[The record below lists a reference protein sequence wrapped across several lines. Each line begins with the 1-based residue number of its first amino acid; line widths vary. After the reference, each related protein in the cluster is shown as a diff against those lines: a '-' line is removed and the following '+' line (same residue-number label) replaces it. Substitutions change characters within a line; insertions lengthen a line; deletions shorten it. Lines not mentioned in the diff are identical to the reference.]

1 MSAASSIIDPAQ
13 HGRRG
18 GNIMMPVEFDVTGK
32 VFFITGAGRGI
43 GKGIAQV
50 LAEAGADVALN
61 ALTPKYVE
69 PLAAE
74 IAASSGRRVVP
85 IVADVTKPDEVRRA
99 VDRVLATFGRIDVL
113 VNALGDSIR
122 KPLVTLPDDTESAPS
137 VSDDELR
144 FIMDINLTE
153 ALLCTRAVGAHM
165 LARRS
170 GKVINIASW
179 TAHQG
184 GRDMVIYTAAKTALA
199 GFTRAQAL
207 EWAPYGVHINAISP
221 GLFPDIVTAGEER
234 FRMLSQ
240 RAEQTVPLRR
250 PGRLREV
257 GLLALYLASSASD
270 YMTGQTIPL
279 DGGLGL

>member
-1 MSAASSIIDPAQ
+1 
-13 HGRRG
+13 
-18 GNIMMPVEFDVTGK
+18 MMPVEFDITGK
-32 VFFITGAGRGI
+32 VVFITGAGRGI
-43 GKGIAQV
+43 GRGIAQV
-50 LAEAGADVALN
+50 LAEAGADIALN

-69 PLAAE
+69 SAAAE
-74 IAASSGRRVVP
+74 IAAASGRRIVP
-85 IVADVTKPDEVRRA
+85 IVADVTKPDEVGRA
-99 VDRVLATFGRIDVL
+99 VASVLATFGRIDVL
-113 VNALGDSIR
+113 VNGLGDSIR
-122 KPLVTLPDDTESAPS
+122 KPLVTLPDQADSAAG

-153 ALLCTRAVGAHM
+153 ALLCTRAVGPHM
-165 LARRS
+165 LACRS

-184 GRDMVIYTAAKTALA
+184 GRDMVIYTTAKTALA

-207 EWAPYGVHINAISP
+207 EWAPYGVHVNAIAP
-221 GLFPDIVTAGEER
+221 GIFPDVVTSGEER
-234 FRMLSQ
+234 VRQSTQ

-270 YMTGQTIPL
+270 YMTGQTILL

>member
-1 MSAASSIIDPAQ
+1 
-13 HGRRG
+13 
-18 GNIMMPVEFDVTGK
+18 MMPAEFDITGK
-32 VFFITGAGRGI
+32 VVFITGAGRGI

-50 LAEAGADVALN
+50 LAEAGADVGIN
-61 ALTPKYVE
+61 ALTTNYVKST
-69 PLAAE
+69 AAE
-74 IAASSGRRVVP
+74 IVAATGRRVVP
-85 IVADVTKPDEVRRA
+85 IVADVTKPDDARRA
-99 VDRVLATFGRIDVL
+99 VDQVLATFGRIDIL

-122 KPLVTLPDDTESAPS
+122 KPLVTLPDDKAGAPG

-144 FIMDINLTE
+144 FIMDINVTE
-153 ALLCTRAVGAHM
+153 ALLCTRAVGPHM

-184 GRDMVIYTAAKTALA
+184 GRDMVIYTTAKTALA

-207 EWAPYGVHINAISP
+207 EWAPYGVHVNCIAP
-221 GLFPDIVTAGEER
+221 GIFPDVVTSGEER
-234 FRMLSQ
+234 VRQSIE
-240 RAEQTVPLRR
+240 RTRTTVPLGR

-257 GLLALYLASSASD
+257 GLLAQYLASDASD
-270 YMTGQTIPL
+270 YMTGQTILL

>member
-1 MSAASSIIDPAQ
+1 
-13 HGRRG
+13 
-18 GNIMMPVEFDVTGK
+18 MMPVEFDVTGK
-32 VFFITGAGRGI
+32 VVFITGAGRGI

-61 ALTPKYVE
+61 ALTPNYVTGT
-69 PLAAE
+69 AAQ
-74 IAASSGRRVVP
+74 IAAVSGRRVVP
-85 IVADVTKPDEVRRA
+85 IIADVTKPDEVQRA
-99 VDRVLATFGRIDVL
+99 VDTVLGTFGRIDVL

-122 KPLVTLPDDTESAPS
+122 KPLVALPGKEDGGAGVTDE
-137 VSDDELR
+137 ELR

-153 ALLCTRAVGAHM
+153 ALLCTRAVGPHM

-170 GKVINIASW
+170 GKVINVASW

-184 GRDMVIYTAAKTALA
+184 GRDMVLYTTAKTALT

-207 EWAPYGVHINAISP
+207 EWAPYGVHVNAISP
-221 GLFPDIVTAGEER
+221 GPFPDVVTSGEER
-234 FRMLSQ
+234 LRQSTQ

-257 GLLALYLASSASD
+257 GLLALYLASDASD

>member
-1 MSAASSIIDPAQ
+1 
-13 HGRRG
+13 
-18 GNIMMPVEFDVTGK
+18 MMPVEFDVTGK
-32 VFFITGAGRGI
+32 VVFITGAGRGI

-69 PLAAE
+69 GTAAE
-74 IAASSGRRVVP
+74 IAAASGRRVVP
-85 IVADVTKPDEVRRA
+85 VIADVTKTEEVGRA
-99 VDRVLATFGRIDVL
+99 VDHVLATFGHVDVL

-122 KPLVTLPDDTESAPS
+122 KPLVALPDKAGGGGAL
-137 VSDDELR
+137 SDNELR
-144 FIMDINLTE
+144 FIMDVNLTE
-153 ALLCTRAVGAHM
+153 ALLCTRAVGPHM

-184 GRDMVIYTAAKTALA
+184 GGDMVLYTAAKTALA

-207 EWAPYGVHINAISP
+207 EWAPYGVHVNAIAP
-221 GLFPDIVTAGEER
+221 GIFPDPVTSGEER
-234 FRMLSQ
+234 VRQTTQ

-257 GLLALYLASSASD
+257 GFLALYLASAASD
-270 YMTGQTIPL
+270 YMTGQTILL
-279 DGGLGL
+279 DGGMSL

>member
-1 MSAASSIIDPAQ
+1 
-13 HGRRG
+13 
-18 GNIMMPVEFDVTGK
+18 MMPAEFDITGK
-32 VFFITGAGRGI
+32 VVFITGSGRGI

-50 LAEAGADVALN
+50 LAEAGADVGIN
-61 ALTPKYVE
+61 ALTPKYVVGT
-69 PLAAE
+69 AAE
-74 IAASSGRRVVP
+74 IAAASGRRVVP

-99 VDRVLATFGRIDVL
+99 VDQVLATFGRIDIL

-122 KPLVTLPDDTESAPS
+122 KPLVTLPDDNAGAPG
-137 VSDDELR
+137 VSDEELR
-144 FIMDINLTE
+144 FIMDINVTE
-153 ALLCTRAVGAHM
+153 ALLCTRAVGPHM

-184 GRDMVIYTAAKTALA
+184 GRDMVIYTTAKTALA

-207 EWAPYGVHINAISP
+207 EWAPYGVHVNCIAP
-221 GLFPDIVTAGEER
+221 GIFPDVVTSGEER
-234 FRMLSQ
+234 VRQSME
-240 RAEQTVPLRR
+240 RTRTTVPLGR

-257 GLLALYLASSASD
+257 GLLALYLASGASD

>member
-1 MSAASSIIDPAQ
+1 
-13 HGRRG
+13 
-18 GNIMMPVEFDVTGK
+18 MMPVEFDITGK
-32 VFFITGAGRGI
+32 VVFITGAGRGI

-61 ALTPKYVE
+61 ALTPKYVNDT
-69 PLAAE
+69 AAE
-74 IAASSGRRVVP
+74 IAASSKRRVVP
-85 IVADVTKPDEVRRA
+85 VIADVTKPDDVRHA
-99 VDRVLATFGRIDVL
+99 VDSVLETFGRIDVL

-122 KPLVTLPDDTESAPS
+122 KPLVTLPDNKDSAPG

-144 FIMDINLTE
+144 FIIDINLTE
-153 ALLCTRAVGAHM
+153 ALLCTRAVGPHM

-184 GRDMVIYTAAKTALA
+184 GKDMVLYTTAKTALA

-207 EWAPYGVHINAISP
+207 EWAPYGVTVNTIGP
-221 GLFPDIVTAGEER
+221 GMFPDIVTSGEDR
-234 FRMLSQ
+234 FRQSTQ
-240 RAEQTVPLRR
+240 RAEQMVPLKR

-257 GLLALYLASSASD
+257 GYLALYLASAASD
-270 YMTGQTIPL
+270 YMTGQTIIL